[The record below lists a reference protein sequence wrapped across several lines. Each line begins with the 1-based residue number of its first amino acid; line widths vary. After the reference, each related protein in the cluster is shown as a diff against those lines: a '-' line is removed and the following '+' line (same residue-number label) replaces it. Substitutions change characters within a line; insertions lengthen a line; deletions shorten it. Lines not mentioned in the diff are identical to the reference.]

1 MTEEAWR
8 NGRMPAKLL
17 DQVEGCGRAGA
28 RRLHL
33 FAAACCRAVEHLFY
47 DPCQTAA
54 VVVLERHADGLAS
67 AGELA
72 AAHEAVLGMGNFDPP
87 RPHVQTAELDAR
99 YMAVSVVR
107 QAARPASPDGG
118 VEVLTSRAQV
128 LCTVVQGVAERLYT
142 LTGGPYQSYQGR
154 KRLCHLVRCL
164 FDNPFR
170 PVVFD
175 AKWRTEP
182 AVALATGI
190 YEERAFDRLP
200 ILADALEEAGCD
212 HADVLSHCRGPGLHA
227 RGCWVVDGVL
237 GKV

>member
-1 MTEEAWR
+1 VFPTNSATMSFDMPFSSASVMYPCHTAYSV
-8 NGRMPAKLL
+8 NGGMPA
-17 DQVEGCGRAGA
+17 VRSNRRPRWTVFGA
-28 RRLHL
+28 
-33 FAAACCRAVEHLFY
+33 AN
-47 DPCQTAA
+47 
-54 VVVLERHADGLAS
+54 
-67 AGELA
+67 
-72 AAHEAVLGMGNFDPP
+72 GNPLRVWNTTSP
-87 RPHVQTAELDAR
+87 AAELDAR

-175 AKWRTEP
+175 AKWRTET

-212 HADVLSHCRGPGLHA
+212 HADVLSHCRGPPYCSSA
-227 RGCWVVDGVL
+227 RTCMSCNPRRFL
-237 GKV
+237 PLPSPPSPQ

>member
-1 MTEEAWR
+1 MTEQAWQA
-8 NGRMPAKLL
+8 GRMPAKLL
-17 DQVEGCGRAGA
+17 EQAEGCGRAGE

-54 VVVLERHADGLAS
+54 VVALERHADGLAS
-67 AGELA
+67 ADELA
-72 AAHEAVLGMGNFDPP
+72 AAHEAVLGMGNFDPD
-87 RPHVQTAELDAR
+87 RRSAGLDAR

-107 QAARPASPDGG
+107 QAARPASPEGG
-118 VEVLTSRAQV
+118 VGVLASRAQV
-128 LCTVVQGVAERLYT
+128 LCTVVLGVSERLYT

-175 AKWRTEP
+175 ASWRTET
-182 AVALATGI
+182 AVALAAGI
-190 YEERAFDRLP
+190 YEHRAFDRLP

-212 HADVLSHCRGPGLHA
+212 QADVLTHCRGPGPHA